1 MTRFLSALALAGSL
15 AGPALAQDTA
25 LPPITVRPSGVEDE
39 GATARERQER
49 LMRRM
54 QADEYRFRHI
64 CTHCVSGAGAAAA
77 PFHPLQALGGRERP
91 QESALGRGVER
102 LVEIRDQVFGILEAD

>member
-39 GATARERQER
+39 GAAARERQER

-64 CTHCVSGAGAAAA
+64 CTHCVSGAGGAAA

-91 QESALGRGVER
+91 QE
-102 LVEIRDQVFGILEAD
+102 